1 MQRNL
6 RKPAIFYNF
15 RTGLHSLLPHETQYR
30 ESICLSAGSSWF
42 PSYNCS
48 SQGVLVLACFKAAQQ
63 KESLAL
69 HSSPWPGPEGGT
81 LGSVPG
87 TGHFVQPCPQHST
100 SHAAAGTTKT
110 IGGGFAGPPR
120 AIGPKILSASR
131 GTLALRPPSLPL
143 IQLYNRKVL
152 YCLQNCLLGKPELG
166 RENNEQTRNSTKS
179 SAGVAR
185 AGECIPHIP
194 KIVGLKPAFWKW
206 E

>member
-1 MQRNL
+1 M
-6 RKPAIFYNF
+6 KHS
-15 RTGLHSLLPHETQYR
+15 TGKVSVYLQGA
-30 ESICLSAGSSWF
+30 AGF
-42 PSYNCS
+42 PPTTAPVKECWCWP
-48 SQGVLVLACFKAAQQ
+48 VFKAAQQ
-63 KESLAL
+63 KESLAQ

-194 KIVGLKPAFWKW
+194 KIVGLKPAF
-206 E
+206 